1 MADRV
6 AERVVPLKAHYRRVL
21 LKISGEALM
30 GPQEFGLDQDT
41 VARIDVSK
49 PWHERWNLDWLGD
62 WFNSSSFRPFSM
74 SSLQWVAWLA
84 VAVLIGIELM
94 LNAANLNLVAF
105 DRFGPAQVRGQIF
118 ALLVLAIAAAE
129 AAVALA
135 IILTVFD
142 SRDRIDVDEVKDL
155 KG

>member
-1 MADRV
+1 MMPGLTAFLLV
-6 AERVVPLKAHYRRVL
+6 GAALFCAGVVTVLARR
-21 LKISGEALM
+21 
-30 GPQEFGLDQDT
+30 
-41 VARIDVSK
+41 
-49 PWHERWNLDWLGD
+49 N
-62 WFNSSSFRPFSM
+62 
-74 SSLQWVAWLA
+74 A

-105 DRFGPAQVRGQIF
+105 DRFGGAGVRGQVF
-118 ALLVLAIAAAE
+118 SLFVLAIAAAE

-142 SRDRIDVDEVKDL
+142 SRDRIDVDQIDAL